1 MTVNSLIN
9 ISTFYNNKFF
19 LNNTKKIF
27 KLLYFKSIKKIR
39 EYLESRKVENKLKKI
54 LKKNKIPVII
64 CSYNRLYYLKKLI
77 NQFNKLSIKPII
89 LDNNS
94 DEKNLLRFYN
104 NSNKKKFFL
113 IKLFNNYG
121 HNVIYEKF
129 IYNNLPQIFAYT
141 DPDISLN
148 KKLKKDFLFFLM
160 SLTEKY
166 KIHKAGFA
174 IDINSVKKIKLRIG
188 YRNKNNQINSKYVDL
203 KKYEKNYWRILLQK
217 NPNVYKAKIDTTFA
231 VYNKKYKNRDRFDG
245 VRVANQYTCKHLPWE
260 KKNKEP
266 LSELNYYSKKKRNDI
281 SATIY

>member
-1 MTVNSLIN
+1 MTANNLIN
-9 ISTFYNNKFF
+9 ISSFYNNKYF
-19 LNNTKKIF
+19 LNNNKKIF
-27 KLLYFKSIKKIR
+27 KLLFFKFTKKIR
-39 EYLESRKVENKLKKI
+39 EYLENKKVENRLKKI
-54 LKKNKIPVII
+54 LKKNEIPVII

-104 NSNKKKFFL
+104 NNKNKNFFL

-129 IYNNLPQIFAYT
+129 IYKNLPQIFAYT

-148 KKLKKDFLFFLM
+148 KKLKKGFLFFLK

-188 YRNKNNQINSKYVDL
+188 YRNKNKQITSKYVDL
-203 KKYEKNYWRILLQK
+203 KKYEKDYWQILLQK

-231 VYNKKYKNRDRFDG
+231 VYNKKYKKSDRFDG

-266 LSELNYYSKKKRNDI
+266 ISELNYYKKKKRNDI

>member
-1 MTVNSLIN
+1 MTANNLIN
-9 ISTFYNNKFF
+9 ISSFYNNKYF
-19 LNNTKKIF
+19 LNNNKKIF
-27 KLLYFKSIKKIR
+27 KLLFFKFTKKIR
-39 EYLESRKVENKLKKI
+39 EYLENKKVENRLKKV
-54 LKKNKIPVII
+54 LKKNEIPVII

-148 KKLKKDFLFFLM
+148 KKLKKNFLFFLM

-266 LSELNYYSKKKRNDI
+266 LSELNYYRKKKRNDI

>member
-1 MTVNSLIN
+1 M
-9 ISTFYNNKFF
+9 
-19 LNNTKKIF
+19 
-27 KLLYFKSIKKIR
+27 
-39 EYLESRKVENKLKKI
+39 
-54 LKKNKIPVII
+54 
-64 CSYNRLYYLKKLI
+64 
-77 NQFNKLSIKPII
+77 SIKPII

-104 NSNKKKFFL
+104 NNKNKNFFL

-121 HNVIYEKF
+121 HNVIYKKF
-129 IYNNLPQIFAYT
+129 IYKNLPQIFAYT

-148 KKLKKDFLFFLM
+148 KKLKKGFLFFLK

-188 YRNKNNQINSKYVDL
+188 YRNKNKQITSKYVDL
-203 KKYEKNYWRILLQK
+203 KKYEKDYWQILLQK

-231 VYNKKYKNRDRFDG
+231 VYNKKYKKNDRFDG

-266 LSELNYYSKKKRNDI
+266 ISELNYYRKKKRNDI